1 MASLWTWLNLRSA
14 QVSNEQLRA
23 VSSGFLHGFLDE
35 TVKLTPAPRRLGQ
48 APGLPLGGMFFDVGR
63 DEIFDVAAAADE
75 NFAVWVHDVAVAVA
89 DPFIAGDAAF
99 GSIQHHVVATDEINI
114 VFNGPGAVVGA
125 DLHEVGD
132 EAVV

>member
-1 MASLWTWLNLRSA
+1 MASLWTWLDLRSL
-14 QVSNEQLRA
+14 QVSNEQSWTA
-23 VSSGFLHGFLDE
+23 TSGFPRGFFDE

-48 APGLPLGGMFFDVGR
+48 APGLALGGMFFDVGR

-75 NFAVWVHDVAVAVA
+75 NFAVCVHDVAVAVA

-99 GSIQHHVVATDEINI
+99 GLVQHHVVATDEIDI
-114 VFNGPGAVVGA
+114 VFNGPGAVVGS

-132 EAVV
+132 EAVF